1 LVISIQNMSKNSMVV
16 NISSHVKKYFLIN
29 YYLTLHYLIFYLL
42 KQTARTVG
50 PLKQSKKIKIKN
62 KNNN

>member
-1 LVISIQNMSKNSMVV
+1 MVKNGQILFTWDRYSKFTIKISN
-16 NISSHVKKYFLIN
+16 LI
-29 YYLTLHYLIFYLL
+29 HFYLL

-62 KNNN
+62 KN